1 MAEMDVD
8 LFLETIKQKLTAI
21 TTLVD
26 VSLANNDFLL
36 TLTLKKQLME
46 LMVVTTEREC
56 DFEILTAQT
65 RIMSLDVKLSNG
77 LKNYLF

>member
-26 VSLANNDFLL
+26 VSLATNDFLL

-65 RIMSLDVKLSNG
+65 RIMSLDVKISNG
-77 LKNYLF
+77 LKNFLF

>member
-1 MAEMDVD
+1 MDVD
-8 LFLETIKQKLTAI
+8 LFLETIKQKLTAL

-26 VSLANNDFLL
+26 VSLATNDFMSALA
-36 TLTLKKQLME
+36 LKRQLME
-46 LMVVTTEREC
+46 LMIVTTDRQC

-77 LKNYLF
+77 LKHFLF

>member
-1 MAEMDVD
+1 MDVD

-26 VSLANNDFLL
+26 VSLATNDFMMA
-36 TLTLKKQLME
+36 LTLKRQLME

>member
-26 VSLANNDFLL
+26 VSLATNDFMMA
-36 TLTLKKQLME
+36 LTLKRQLME

>member
-1 MAEMDVD
+1 MDVD

-26 VSLANNDFLL
+26 VSLATNDFMMALA
-36 TLTLKKQLME
+36 LKRQLME

>member
-26 VSLANNDFLL
+26 VSLATNDFMMA
-36 TLTLKKQLME
+36 LTLKRQLME

-65 RIMSLDVKLSNG
+65 RIMSLDVKMSNG
-77 LKNYLF
+77 LKHFLF

>member
-1 MAEMDVD
+1 MDVD

-26 VSLANNDFLL
+26 VSLATNDFMMA
-36 TLTLKKQLME
+36 LTLKRQLME

-56 DFEILTAQT
+56 DLEILTAQT